1 LFDDAR
7 AHLRAG
13 LDETSRRDETG
24 TSCSGDV
31 NEFIVGGGLQLRMK
45 SGSVRTVPT
54 PLKVSDVEHRCYFAL
69 SSLGGEHEDGMWWA
83 PEHELVALSKSDP
96 LAGAKQAIRRSWSAV
111 NKRALPSPIYAPKF
125 PKTVGAPETW
135 AALVQHAVELH
146 NEGSLKGFISTG
158 AGWPEGSPTHPV
170 WASGHPLQVD
180 AYKICIHMQA
190 CRGW

>member
-1 LFDDAR
+1 VLLF
-7 AHLRAG
+7 
-13 LDETSRRDETG
+13 
-24 TSCSGDV
+24 
-31 NEFIVGGGLQLRMK
+31 
-45 SGSVRTVPT
+45 TVI
-54 PLKVSDVEHRCYFAL
+54 S
-69 SSLGGEHEDGMWWA
+69 GGEHEDGMWWA

-158 AGWPEGSPTHPV
+158 AGWPEVSFIFPT
-170 WASGHPLQVD
+170 LQVVRQLNLE
-180 AYKICIHMQA
+180 ALKGLCHTTPTT
-190 CRGW
+190 